1 MKTEKLNRIRKILT
15 NKFLIALIVFS
26 IWMTF
31 FDSNRIIDRMKEYR
45 NMKQLELDKIYY
57 ETKIEQDSRRMKEL
71 RTDKE
76 NLEKFAREQYLM
88 KRPNEDVFIIIEED

>member
-45 NMKQLELDKIYY
+45 NKK
-57 ETKIEQDSRRMKEL
+57 TKMEKNSRRRKKI

-76 NLEKFAREQYLM
+76 NLEKFAREQNLI